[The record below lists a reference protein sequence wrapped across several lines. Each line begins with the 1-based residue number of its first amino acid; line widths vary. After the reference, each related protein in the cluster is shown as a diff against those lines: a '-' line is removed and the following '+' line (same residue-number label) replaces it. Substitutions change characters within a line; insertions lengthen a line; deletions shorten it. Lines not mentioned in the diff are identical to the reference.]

1 VAPAAWPRAGG
12 GGRMTAHRSISPMVF
27 DDDAR
32 AAFARFY
39 PETPGVLRHG
49 LATHRLLSLEAL
61 AALGEALPPGQ
72 VEYNRSLIPVGI
84 APEDIPANGL
94 GIGETIR
101 TIAAN
106 QSWAVL
112 KNIETVPG
120 YRALLM
126 DLLGELADT
135 VEVRTGPMLTPQ
147 GFIFISSPRSI
158 TPFHFDPEHNLLLN
172 IWGDKVM
179 HVWPA
184 GDERFAPAR
193 EHERYH
199 AGGHR
204 NLPWDAGFAG
214 QELAVPLGPGAAVHM
229 PVMAPHFVEV
239 GDAPALSLSIT
250 WRSAWSYREAEAH
263 AANRWLRRFGLNPPM
278 PPRWPGHARGRS
290 TLWRVVRRLRGG

>member
-1 VAPAAWPRAGG
+1 MTSHQPLSRTIFDAA
-12 GGRMTAHRSISPMVF
+12 
-27 DDDAR
+27 AR
-32 AAFARFY
+32 ADFAALY
-39 PETPGVLRHG
+39 PEAPGPLRHRLG
-49 LATHRLLSLEAL
+49 DHPLLSLDAL
-61 AALGEALPPGQ
+61 ALLGEGLGPAS
-72 VEYNRSLIPVGI
+72 VEYNQSLLPVGI

-112 KNIETVPG
+112 KNIETVPE

-126 DLLGELADT
+126 DLLDELAPT
-135 VEVRTGPMLTPQ
+135 VAPRTGPMLTPQ
-147 GFIFISSPRSI
+147 GFIFISSPQSI
-158 TPFHFDPEHNLLLN
+158 TPYHFDPEHNILLN

-184 GDERFAPAR
+184 GDERFAHRR

-204 NLPWDAGFAG
+204 NLPWNENFSGH
-214 QELAVPLGPGAAVHM
+214 ERAVPLGPGDAVHM
-229 PVMAPHFVEV
+229 PVMAPHYVKV
-239 GDAPALSLSIT
+239 GAAPALSLSIT

-263 AANRWLRRFGLNPPM
+263 AANRWLRRVGLDMAM
-278 PPRWPGHARGRS
+278 PPRWPHHARVRS
-290 TLWRVVRRLRGG
+290 LLWRVVRRLGAR